1 VSARRHETQR
11 RKESKNME
19 QGGFDLIGLVVA
31 GGITTY
37 PLLIGSVLAVAV
49 VIDRL
54 LAMRGTERAAGLA
67 GGRLAEVLARG
78 SAGEAELA
86 RAAAGSRSAALVLVP
101 VARATARGD
110 GPDDVARITEA
121 RVFEA
126 LDGLRERLWVLAT
139 IGTTAP
145 FVGLLGTVIGIMK
158 SFHFIGETG
167 TGGFAVIAAGIS
179 EALVATALGLGV
191 AVVAVAFYNYF
202 EARLERI
209 EAALRIA
216 SGHLGESDPAALA
229 A

>member
-1 VSARRHETQR
+1 
-11 RKESKNME
+11 ME
-19 QGGFDLIGLVVA
+19 QGGFDLFGLIVA

-37 PLLIGSVLAVAV
+37 PLVIGSILALAV

-54 LAMRGTERAAGLA
+54 LALRGTERAAARA
-67 GGRLAEVLARG
+67 GGRVLELLARG
-78 SAGEAELA
+78 AGGEDELV
-86 RAAAGSRSAALVLVP
+86 RAAAGNRSTALVLVP
-101 VARATARGD
+101 VARASARGAA
-110 GPDDVARITEA
+110 PEEVARIADA
-121 RVFEA
+121 RIFEA

-139 IGTTAP
+139 IGTIAP
-145 FVGLLGTVIGIMK
+145 FVGLFGTVIGIMK
-158 SFHFIGETG
+158 SFHFISETG

-209 EAALRIA
+209 EAALRIQTGHISEAA
-216 SGHLGESDPAALA
+216 SAALA